1 MIRSDLP
8 ASIPSIVSAHRSVPK
23 ARRVKRTKVSEI
35 IDRSGLPDQ
44 TGGWDLS
51 ILLSSIV
58 GGIDGVRKMMRAA
71 AWKSVR
77 RAFAQYDFHT
87 SSDMANQIVEDTAE
101 SAWEAVL
108 YRFGSPE
115 SGWNPRKGAVST
127 WVYHTVWYVVS
138 NHIRDHIIP
147 NMMASSLQGHAD
159 RDGASVQ
166 QGADRF
172 MADHAG
178 KCHIDRD
185 RLIDDEDMAEARKR
199 LDTLSDRERTVLLSS
214 LDDSDTDDALSVR
227 MGLSRSALSQIRASL
242 RDKGIESKRCKL
254 H

>member
-1 MIRSDLP
+1 MIRSDLS
-8 ASIPSIVSAHRSVPK
+8 ASIPTIVSTHK
-23 ARRVKRTKVSEI
+23 ATLKVRKVKRTKMSEI

-58 GGIDGVRKMMRAA
+58 GGFDGLNKVLRAA
-71 AWKSVR
+71 SWKSVR
-77 RAFAQYDFHT
+77 RASAQYDFHPP
-87 SSDMANQIVEDTAE
+87 SDMVVQIVDDTADE
-101 SAWEAVL
+101 AMSAILE
-108 YRFGSPE
+108 RFGSPV

-147 NMMASSLQGHAD
+147 NMIASSLQGHAD